1 MLANVRKKMRKPIC
15 SIMKCRFIG
24 YVVLI
29 SQGIYYVRRYFSS

>member
-1 MLANVRKKMRKPIC
+1 MKNILIPCLQMYEKKMRKPIC

-29 SQGIYYVRRYFSS
+29 SQGIY